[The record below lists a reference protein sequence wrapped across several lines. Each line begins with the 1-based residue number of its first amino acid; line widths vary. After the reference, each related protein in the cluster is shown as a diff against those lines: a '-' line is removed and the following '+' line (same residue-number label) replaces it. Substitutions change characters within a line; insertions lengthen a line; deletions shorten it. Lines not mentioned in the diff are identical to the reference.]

1 MKTRKA
7 IKCNC
12 EMGEGE
18 LHTMECAVM
27 ELKPQHTPTPW
38 NVIEDENTYEVIIDS
53 KKGVIA
59 KTLLNHMEL
68 IQAERNAKFI
78 VRAVNSH
85 EELVTLLKSIRGHL
99 LNATSLTD
107 EEGCATP
114 TLEALE
120 SLIDKALAKAEGK

>member
-85 EELVTLLKSIRGHL
+85 DGLVRALKLLLQLDVECHARPDKMNGLLLDVRAELVQL
-99 LNATSLTD
+99 
-107 EEGCATP
+107 
-114 TLEALE
+114 
-120 SLIDKALAKAEGK
+120 LAKAEGK